1 MASDH
6 VIALSHIVIV
16 GGSLTLVALAGRRLT
31 RTKPARVRAEYDAP
45 RRAHPLRASVR
56 LIARLLRGMTRLALE
71 LALALATPVGVLCA
85 NGRYPLVAPVLAPFE
100 ARLAALGHRTGHA
113 RCFPL
118 LAWRLWLVRCAGCR
132 RRSVFREVPA
142 ADGTGVEFKVI
153 GTSPWRTRRCP
164 TEYLTARPA
173 QTTGTARPAPPIRRR
188 ARPMRPIPA
197 GQPVAPAA
205 SPSPRAA
212 ATDKTA

>member
-16 GGSLTLVALAGRRLT
+16 GGGLTLVALADRRIT
-31 RTKPARVRAEYDAP
+31 RAKPARVRAEYDAP

-56 LIARLLRGMTRLALE
+56 LIGRLPRGTTRLALE

-100 ARLAALGHRTGHA
+100 ARLVALGHRTGHA

-132 RRSVFREVPA
+132 RRGVFREVPA
-142 ADGTGVEFKVI
+142 AAGAGVELKVV

-164 TEYLTARPA
+164 SEYLTARSA
-173 QTTGTARPAPPIRRR
+173 QAAGTARPAPPIRRR
-188 ARPMRPIPA
+188 ARPM
-197 GQPVAPAA
+197 QPVPAVRRAVTSAPVS
-205 SPSPRAA
+205 SPSA